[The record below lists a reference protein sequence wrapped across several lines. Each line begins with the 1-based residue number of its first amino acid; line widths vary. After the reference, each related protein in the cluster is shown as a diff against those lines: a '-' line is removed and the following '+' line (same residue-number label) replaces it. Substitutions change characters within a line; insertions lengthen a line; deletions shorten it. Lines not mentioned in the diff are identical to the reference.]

1 MKRIL
6 TFIIILVLVISMRA
20 QNEYRIGDVLHTLQ
34 VSYVSFDKTEGQGLY
49 WNMKSCEIVNDDY
62 MVRYVANR
70 DSFFCAPLS
79 RLEAGN
85 NYRYAIQGDT
95 LLLKGFKSKTTRI
108 KYDFPLATMHQPL
121 KYGEE
126 LQGVYSGRGED
137 ILDHYV
143 QIFGRYNAKVCGQG
157 TLITLDGDTLKN
169 TLLIHSQ
176 RTISSSITN
185 LQEMMNRYHSLDSIP
200 CLSLGGV
207 SDEIEKDS
215 DQLTMDTY
223 SWFAPGYRYAVFE
236 TINVH
241 RSLLPQVSILQT
253 AFYNAISD
261 QANLLDDEEN
271 QAVREYIE
279 RERMGE
285 IHKVQVRN
293 SNKKYISINDKVGF
307 AISKSSSGAKL
318 SIDLCAEE
326 NDKFVLSVYNIS
338 GMQLYTQDLGK
349 KRRGLYNEQ
358 IDIDDLPNGV
368 YVFTI
373 YINGVPFSKELSI

>member
-62 MVRYVANR
+62 TVRYVANR

-143 QIFGRYNAKVCGQG
+143 QIFGRYNTKVCGQG

-169 TLLIHSQ
+169 TLLVHSQ
-176 RTISSSITN
+176 RTISSSI
-185 LQEMMNRYHSLDSIP
+185 
-200 CLSLGGV
+200 
-207 SDEIEKDS
+207 
-215 DQLTMDTY
+215 
-223 SWFAPGYRYAVFE
+223 
-236 TINVH
+236 
-241 RSLLPQVSILQT
+241 
-253 AFYNAISD
+253 
-261 QANLLDDEEN
+261 
-271 QAVREYIE
+271 
-279 RERMGE
+279 
-285 IHKVQVRN
+285 
-293 SNKKYISINDKVGF
+293 
-307 AISKSSSGAKL
+307 
-318 SIDLCAEE
+318 
-326 NDKFVLSVYNIS
+326 
-338 GMQLYTQDLGK
+338 
-349 KRRGLYNEQ
+349 
-358 IDIDDLPNGV
+358 
-368 YVFTI
+368 
-373 YINGVPFSKELSI
+373 